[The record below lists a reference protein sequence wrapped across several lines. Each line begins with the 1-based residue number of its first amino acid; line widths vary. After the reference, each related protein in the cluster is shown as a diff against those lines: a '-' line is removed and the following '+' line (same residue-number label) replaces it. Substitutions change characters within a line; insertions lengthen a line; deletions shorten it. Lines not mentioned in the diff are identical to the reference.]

1 MLTDNGLTIDPE
13 AVEQILREA
22 DVVTFAFS
30 LFPERLLV
38 DTRTRPAEGPLVAI
52 VEPVTSI
59 QERYMWLGQHRGA
72 FGMPRNFSFVPWP
85 HTVRAL
91 VESDTLA
98 PLAARL
104 AGTPALDALNDALDG
119 LRAHEREAIRDII
132 RGAAP
137 WQPIY
142 QRTA

>member
-1 MLTDNGLTIDPE
+1 MLTDNGLNLDPE
-13 AVEQILREA
+13 AVGHILREA
-22 DVVTFAFS
+22 DVITLAFS

-38 DTRTRPAEGPLVAI
+38 DTRTRPDEGALVTV
-52 VEPVTSI
+52 VEPVTSV

-72 FGMPRNFSFVPWP
+72 FGMPRNFSFLPWP

-91 VESDTLA
+91 VEGETLA
-98 PLAARL
+98 PLASRL
-104 AGTPALDALNDALDG
+104 AGTPALDALNNALDG
-119 LRAHEREAIRDII
+119 LRTREREAIRDII
-132 RGAAP
+132 RGTAP

>member
-1 MLTDNGLTIDPE
+1 MLTDNGLNIDPE
-13 AVEQILREA
+13 AVDHILREA
-22 DVVTFAFS
+22 DVITFAFA

-38 DTRTRPAEGPLVAI
+38 DTRTRPDEGALVAI
-52 VEPVTSI
+52 VEPVTSV

-72 FGMPRNFSFVPWP
+72 FGMPRNFSFIPWP

-91 VESDTLA
+91 SEGGALA
-98 PLAARL
+98 PLTARL
-104 AGTPALDALNDALDG
+104 AGTSALDALNNALDG
-119 LRAHEREAIRDII
+119 LRTRERAAIRDIS

-137 WQPIY
+137 WQTIY